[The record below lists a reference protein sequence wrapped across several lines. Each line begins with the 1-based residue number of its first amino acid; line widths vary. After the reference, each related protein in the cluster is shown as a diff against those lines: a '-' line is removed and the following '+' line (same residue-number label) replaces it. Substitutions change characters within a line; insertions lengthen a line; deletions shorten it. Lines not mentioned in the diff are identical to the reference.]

1 MDRLLR
7 FLWSGGGH
15 MRGDYIAAP
24 PWPWLV
30 LSPEGEFLGR
40 TSAPGRHFHR
50 GHVLTSEED
59 PESGERFP
67 VLYRIRSAVPGL
79 EY

>member
-1 MDRLLR
+1 
-7 FLWSGGGH
+7 
-15 MRGDYIAAP
+15 
-24 PWPWLV
+24 V